1 MKALRIITLHLAY
14 GGIEKAVCQMA
25 SMFAEKYDV
34 EIISVY
40 DMPDAPAFPID
51 PRVKIRYLLD
61 ETPNREEWRECK
73 SRGDVFGLARESVK
87 ALRILHDKKKAVIGA
102 ISEINDGIIITTRPE
117 HNVLLSKYGRP
128 GVYKLGQLHQDHC
141 FDKKLLDSFKNEYGG
156 LDVFILL
163 TPGLAGEV
171 REIMRENKHTRVTA
185 IPNFLEHYPEK
196 LPERR
201 ENTIVAV
208 GRLVEGKGMDRLI
221 RIFAAVHE
229 KAPDWSLRIIG
240 EGEERQSLEALRDEL
255 GLSDCVS
262 LTGMLSAPEVE
273 REMLSASI
281 YASASKSEG
290 LSFALVEAMSC
301 GLAPVAYDVRVGPA
315 ATITDGVNGYLVPDG
330 DADAFAERLLRLINE
345 PKLMAK
351 LSRAALRRAEDFSRE
366 NVSRQWFRLLE
377 DRDCIC
383 E

>member
-51 PRVKIRYLLD
+51 ERVRVRYLLD
-61 ETPNREEWRECK
+61 EIPNRDEWRDCARRK
-73 SRGDVFGLARESVK
+73 DVFGLARESVR
-87 ALRILHDKKKAVIGA
+87 AARILHDKKKAVIDA
-102 ISEINDGIIITTRPE
+102 ISAIDDGVIITTRPE

-128 GVYKLGQLHQDHC
+128 DVYKLGQLHQDHC
-141 FDKKLLDSFKNEYGG
+141 FDKKLLDSFRRDYGG

-262 LTGMLSAPEVE
+262 LTGMLSAAEVE

-315 ATITDGVNGYLVPDG
+315 ATITDSVNGYLVPDG
-330 DADAFAERLLRLINE
+330 DADGYAARLLGLINDPE
-345 PKLMAK
+345 LMAE
-351 LSRAALRRAEDFSRE
+351 LSHAAVRRARDFSKE
-366 NVSRQWFRLLE
+366 NISRQWFDLLE
-377 DRDCIC
+377 ER
-383 E
+383 

>member
-1 MKALRIITLHLAY
+1 MKTVRIITLHLAY

-25 SMFAEKYDV
+25 SMFVEKYDV

-51 PRVKIRYLLD
+51 ERVRVRYLLD
-61 ETPNREEWRECK
+61 EIPNRDEWRDCARRK
-73 SRGDVFGLARESVK
+73 DVFGLARESVR
-87 ALRILHDKKKAVIGA
+87 AARILHDKKKAVIDA
-102 ISEINDGIIITTRPE
+102 ISAIDDGVIITTRPE

-128 GVYKLGQLHQDHC
+128 DVYKLGQLHQDHC
-141 FDKKLLDSFKNEYGG
+141 FDKKLLDSFRRDYGG
-156 LDVFILL
+156 LDAFILL
-163 TPGLAGEV
+163 TPGLADEV

-262 LTGMLSAPEVE
+262 LTGMLSAAEVE

-315 ATITDGVNGYLVPDG
+315 ATITDSVNGYLVPDG
-330 DADAFAERLLRLINE
+330 DADGYAARLLGLINDPE
-345 PKLMAK
+345 LMAE
-351 LSRAALRRAEDFSRE
+351 LSHAAVRRARDFSKE
-366 NVSRQWFRLLE
+366 NISRQWFDLLE
-377 DRDCIC
+377 ER
-383 E
+383 

>member
-1 MKALRIITLHLAY
+1 METVRIITLHLAY

-25 SMFAEKYDV
+25 SLFAEKYNV

-61 ETPNREEWRECK
+61 EIPNRDAWHDCAIRK
-73 SRGDVFGLARESVK
+73 DVFGLARESVK
-87 ALRILHDKKKAVIGA
+87 ALRILHDKKKAVIAA
-102 ISEINDGIIITTRPE
+102 ISEIDDGIVITTRPE
-117 HNVLLSKYGRP
+117 HNVLLSKYGRS

-163 TPGLAGEV
+163 TPGLADEV
-171 REIMRENKHTRVTA
+171 REIMRGNKHTRVAA

-201 ENTIVAV
+201 EKTIVAV

-221 RIFAAVHE
+221 KIFAAVHE
-229 KAPDWSLRIIG
+229 KAPDWSLHIIG
-240 EGEERQSLEALRDEL
+240 EGEERPALEALIGEL
-255 GLSDCVS
+255 GLSDCVK

-290 LSFALVEAMSC
+290 FMLALVEGMSC

-315 ATITDGVNGYLVPDG
+315 YIMTDGVNGYLVPDG
-330 DADAFAERLLRLINE
+330 DAAGFAARLLELINE
-345 PKLMAK
+345 PELMAEI
-351 LSRAALRRAEDFSRE
+351 SRAALRRAQDFSKE
-366 NVSRQWFRLLE
+366 NVSRQWFDLLE
-377 DRDCIC
+377 GRK
-383 E
+383 